1 MITVGRFLDHEAKVD
16 RDTLIALGCMARV
29 LGTVSNMPQFSTS
42 TDRAGVKFGGNG
54 HLGNTT
60 SVLVE
65 IRDMLRMEVTK
76 TLMPQEA

>member
-42 TDRAGVKFGGNG
+42 TDRAGVKFSSNG
-54 HLGNTT
+54 TLRNAL
-60 SVLVE
+60 SIAMK
-65 IRDMLRMEVTK
+65 IRHAT
-76 TLMPQEA
+76 